1 MKTLE
6 KSILQGTTHMRTHL
20 EVDPVVGLRSLEG
33 IQPLI
38 EEYKWA
44 IDLEICV
51 FPQEGLLNNPGTDEL
66 MVEGLKQG
74 CHVVGGAPYTDSDP
88 PGQIDRLFE
97 MAREY
102 DVDVDM
108 HLDFGNTPEGMT
120 IEHVCNRTEEYG
132 WGGRVTVGHMTQL
145 STLEVPE
152 LERIT
157 RRLADVGVAV
167 TVLPSTDL
175 YLMGRHQ
182 DHNVLR
188 GVVPIH
194 KMLRHGVN
202 CNLSSNNVLN
212 PFTPFGDC
220 SLIRMA
226 NLYANIC
233 QVGQIDD
240 TIECFDMVT
249 RRSAELLNL
258 DDYGI
263 EVGKSADL
271 VVIDNSDRQGAVA
284 ELSQPLMGI
293 KRGHVDVQARA
304 GPTPPARALTMP
316 DLPFEDP
323 VGAFCRRNH
332 VALKGA
338 GGGPL
343 AGLSFGAKDVFHIAG
358 TRTGFGHPTWLAT
371 HEAPAEDRGRG
382 AAAARCGGRRRR
394 QDPHRRAGVQPHR
407 REPALRYA
415 GQHARAR
422 SHSRGLVQ
430 RLRGGGH
437 GRARRLR
444 HRHRLRGLGPAAGEL
459 LRHLRHASDGRPRAA
474 RRGDPVRP
482 ALRRRRL
489 VSRATPECWSGSGAC
504 SWPTTRNRR
513 RRAGCFAPSTPSR
526 WWTKRCPA
534 PWTLRSRRWRLA
546 SARSRT

>member
-1 MKTLE
+1 MDLILRNALVAGEEGKPPVDIGIEDGRIAAIEAGLAAEGEQVDVEGRLVSPGFIETHIHLDKSCLLDRCKSVEGTLEEAISEVAKAKQNFEPDEVRERALRTME

-38 EEYKWA
+38 DEYKWA

-66 MVEGLKQG
+66 MVEGLKRG
-74 CHVVGGAPYTDSDP
+74 CQVVGGAPYTDSDP

-97 MAREY
+97 MAREF

-145 STLEVPE
+145 SVLEPAE
-152 LERIT
+152 FERIT
-157 RRLADVGVAV
+157 RRLADIGVAV

-182 DHNVLR
+182 DHSVLR

-226 NLYANIC
+226 NLYANVC

-263 EVGKSADL
+263 EVGKAADL
-271 VVIDNSDRQGAVA
+271 VVIDNTDRQGAVA
-284 ELSQPLMGI
+284 ELSQPLMGV
-293 KRGHVDVQARA
+293 KRGHV
-304 GPTPPARALTMP
+304 T
-316 DLPFEDP
+316 F
-323 VGAFCRRNH
+323 
-332 VALKGA
+332 
-338 GGGPL
+338 
-343 AGLSFGAKDVFHIAG
+343 
-358 TRTGFGHPTWLAT
+358 
-371 HEAPAEDRGRG
+371 
-382 AAAARCGGRRRR
+382 
-394 QDPHRRAGVQPHR
+394 R
-407 REPALRYA
+407 REPAR
-415 GQHARAR
+415 
-422 SHSRGLVQ
+422 
-430 RLRGGGH
+430 
-437 GRARRLR
+437 
-444 HRHRLRGLGPAAGEL
+444 L
-459 LRHLRHASDGRPRAA
+459 LRPGH
-474 RRGDPVRP
+474 
-482 ALRRRRL
+482 
-489 VSRATPECWSGSGAC
+489 
-504 SWPTTRNRR
+504 
-513 RRAGCFAPSTPSR
+513 
-526 WWTKRCPA
+526 
-534 PWTLRSRRWRLA
+534 
-546 SARSRT
+546 

>member
-1 MKTLE
+1 MDLILRNALIVGREGAPPVDIGIEDGRIAAIETGLVAEGEQVDVAGRLVSPGFIETHIHLDKSCLLDRCKSVEGTLEEAISEVAKAKRSFEPEEVRERAVRTME

-33 IQPLI
+33 IQPLVD
-38 EEYKWA
+38 EYKWA

-66 MVEGLKQG
+66 MVEGLKRG

-97 MAREY
+97 MAREF

-120 IEHVCNRTEEYG
+120 IEHVCNRTEEFGY
-132 WGGRVTVGHMTQL
+132 GGRVTVGHMTQL

-152 LERIT
+152 LERVT
-157 RRLADVGVAV
+157 RRLADAGVAV

-175 YLMGRHQ
+175 YLMGRHR
-182 DHNVLR
+182 DHNVPR

-194 KMLRHGVN
+194 KMLRQGVN

-271 VVIDNSDRQGAVA
+271 VVIDNTDRQGAVA
-284 ELSQPLMGI
+284 ELSPPLMGI
-293 KRGHVDVQARA
+293 KRGHV
-304 GPTPPARALTMP
+304 T
-316 DLPFEDP
+316 F
-323 VGAFCRRNH
+323 
-332 VALKGA
+332 
-338 GGGPL
+338 
-343 AGLSFGAKDVFHIAG
+343 
-358 TRTGFGHPTWLAT
+358 
-371 HEAPAEDRGRG
+371 
-382 AAAARCGGRRRR
+382 
-394 QDPHRRAGVQPHR
+394 R
-407 REPALRYA
+407 REPAELRWP
-415 GQHARAR
+415 
-422 SHSRGLVQ
+422 
-430 RLRGGGH
+430 GH
-437 GRARRLR
+437 
-444 HRHRLRGLGPAAGEL
+444 
-459 LRHLRHASDGRPRAA
+459 
-474 RRGDPVRP
+474 
-482 ALRRRRL
+482 
-489 VSRATPECWSGSGAC
+489 
-504 SWPTTRNRR
+504 
-513 RRAGCFAPSTPSR
+513 
-526 WWTKRCPA
+526 
-534 PWTLRSRRWRLA
+534 
-546 SARSRT
+546 

>member
-1 MKTLE
+1 MDLILRNALIAGAESEPPADIGIERGCIAAIETELAAEGEEIDVAGRLVSPGFIETHIHLDKSCLLDRCKSVEGTLEEAISEVAREKQNFQPDDVRERAVKTLE

-66 MVEGLKQG
+66 MVEGLKRG
-74 CHVVGGAPYTDSDP
+74 CRVVGGAPYTDSDP

-97 MAREY
+97 MAREF

-194 KMLRHGVN
+194 RMLRHGVN

-249 RRSAELLNL
+249 RRSAALLNL
-258 DDYGI
+258 GDYGI
-263 EVGKSADL
+263 EVGKAADL
-271 VVIDNSDRQGAVA
+271 VVIDNRDRQSAVA
-284 ELSQPLMGI
+284 ELSQPLMGF
-293 KRGHVDVQARA
+293 KRGHV
-304 GPTPPARALTMP
+304 T
-316 DLPFEDP
+316 F
-323 VGAFCRRNH
+323 
-332 VALKGA
+332 
-338 GGGPL
+338 
-343 AGLSFGAKDVFHIAG
+343 
-358 TRTGFGHPTWLAT
+358 
-371 HEAPAEDRGRG
+371 
-382 AAAARCGGRRRR
+382 
-394 QDPHRRAGVQPHR
+394 R
-407 REPALRYA
+407 REPA
-415 GQHARAR
+415 
-422 SHSRGLVQ
+422 
-430 RLRGGGH
+430 RLNRPGH
-437 GRARRLR
+437 
-444 HRHRLRGLGPAAGEL
+444 
-459 LRHLRHASDGRPRAA
+459 
-474 RRGDPVRP
+474 
-482 ALRRRRL
+482 
-489 VSRATPECWSGSGAC
+489 
-504 SWPTTRNRR
+504 
-513 RRAGCFAPSTPSR
+513 
-526 WWTKRCPA
+526 
-534 PWTLRSRRWRLA
+534 
-546 SARSRT
+546 

>member
-1 MKTLE
+1 MDLILRNALIAGEESKPPVDIGIEGGRIAAIEAGLTAEGEEIDLGGRLVSPGFIETHIHLDKSCLLDRCKSVKGTLEEAIGEVAKAKQNFHSEEVRDRAVRTLE

-20 EVDPVVGLRSLEG
+20 EVDPVVGLRSLDG

-38 EEYKWA
+38 DEYKWA

-66 MVEGLKQG
+66 MIEGLKRG
-74 CHVVGGAPYTDSDP
+74 CHVVGGAPYTDTDP

-97 MAREY
+97 MAREF
-102 DVDVDM
+102 DVDVDL

-120 IEHVCNRTEEYG
+120 IEHVCDRTEEYG
-132 WGGRVTVGHMTQL
+132 YGGRVTVGHMTQL

-157 RRLADVGVAV
+157 RRLADAGVAV

-188 GVVPIH
+188 GVVPVH

-240 TIECFDMVT
+240 TIECFNMVT
-249 RRSAELLNL
+249 RRSADLLNL

-271 VVIDNSDRQGAVA
+271 VVIDNKDRQGAVA
-284 ELSQPLMGI
+284 ELSQPLMGL
-293 KRGHVDVQARA
+293 KRGHV
-304 GPTPPARALTMP
+304 T
-316 DLPFEDP
+316 F
-323 VGAFCRRNH
+323 
-332 VALKGA
+332 
-338 GGGPL
+338 
-343 AGLSFGAKDVFHIAG
+343 
-358 TRTGFGHPTWLAT
+358 
-371 HEAPAEDRGRG
+371 
-382 AAAARCGGRRRR
+382 
-394 QDPHRRAGVQPHR
+394 R
-407 REPALRYA
+407 REPAEL
-415 GQHARAR
+415 HWP
-422 SHSRGLVQ
+422 
-430 RLRGGGH
+430 
-437 GRARRLR
+437 RR
-444 HRHRLRGLGPAAGEL
+444 
-459 LRHLRHASDGRPRAA
+459 
-474 RRGDPVRP
+474 
-482 ALRRRRL
+482 
-489 VSRATPECWSGSGAC
+489 
-504 SWPTTRNRR
+504 
-513 RRAGCFAPSTPSR
+513 
-526 WWTKRCPA
+526 
-534 PWTLRSRRWRLA
+534 
-546 SARSRT
+546 

>member
-1 MKTLE
+1 MDLILRNALIAGVENEPPVDIGIEGGRVAAIETGLAAEGEEIDLRGRLVSPGFIETHIHLDKSCLLDRCKSVQGTLEEAISEVAKAKQNFQPDEVRERAVKTLE
-6 KSILQGTTHMRTHL
+6 KCILQGTTHMRTHL

-38 EEYKWA
+38 DEYKWA

-66 MVEGLKQG
+66 MVEGLKRG

-97 MAREY
+97 MAREF

-120 IEHVCNRTEEYG
+120 IEHVCERTEEYG

-157 RRLADVGVAV
+157 RRLADAGVAV

-271 VVIDNSDRQGAVA
+271 VVIDNTDRQGAVA

-293 KRGHVDVQARA
+293 KRGHV
-304 GPTPPARALTMP
+304 T
-316 DLPFEDP
+316 F
-323 VGAFCRRNH
+323 
-332 VALKGA
+332 
-338 GGGPL
+338 
-343 AGLSFGAKDVFHIAG
+343 
-358 TRTGFGHPTWLAT
+358 
-371 HEAPAEDRGRG
+371 
-382 AAAARCGGRRRR
+382 
-394 QDPHRRAGVQPHR
+394 R
-407 REPALRYA
+407 REPA
-415 GQHARAR
+415 
-422 SHSRGLVQ
+422 
-430 RLRGGGH
+430 RLNRPGH
-437 GRARRLR
+437 
-444 HRHRLRGLGPAAGEL
+444 
-459 LRHLRHASDGRPRAA
+459 
-474 RRGDPVRP
+474 
-482 ALRRRRL
+482 
-489 VSRATPECWSGSGAC
+489 
-504 SWPTTRNRR
+504 
-513 RRAGCFAPSTPSR
+513 
-526 WWTKRCPA
+526 
-534 PWTLRSRRWRLA
+534 
-546 SARSRT
+546 

>member
-1 MKTLE
+1 MDLILRNALIVGAENEPSVDIGIEGGRIAAVEAGLAAEGEEIDVGGRLVSPGFIETHIHLDKSCLLDRCKSVEGTLEEAISEVAKAKQNFQPDEVRERAVRTLE

-66 MVEGLKQG
+66 MIEGLKRG
-74 CHVVGGAPYTDSDP
+74 CRVVGGAPYTDSDP

-97 MAREY
+97 MAREF

-145 STLEVPE
+145 STLEVSE

-157 RRLADVGVAV
+157 RRLADAGVAV

-194 KMLRHGVN
+194 RMLRHGVN

-271 VVIDNSDRQGAVA
+271 VVIDNTDRQGAVA

-293 KRGHVDVQARA
+293 KRGHV
-304 GPTPPARALTMP
+304 T
-316 DLPFEDP
+316 F
-323 VGAFCRRNH
+323 
-332 VALKGA
+332 
-338 GGGPL
+338 
-343 AGLSFGAKDVFHIAG
+343 
-358 TRTGFGHPTWLAT
+358 
-371 HEAPAEDRGRG
+371 
-382 AAAARCGGRRRR
+382 
-394 QDPHRRAGVQPHR
+394 R
-407 REPALRYA
+407 REPAR
-415 GQHARAR
+415 
-422 SHSRGLVQ
+422 
-430 RLRGGGH
+430 
-437 GRARRLR
+437 
-444 HRHRLRGLGPAAGEL
+444 L
-459 LRHLRHASDGRPRAA
+459 LRPGH
-474 RRGDPVRP
+474 
-482 ALRRRRL
+482 
-489 VSRATPECWSGSGAC
+489 
-504 SWPTTRNRR
+504 
-513 RRAGCFAPSTPSR
+513 
-526 WWTKRCPA
+526 
-534 PWTLRSRRWRLA
+534 
-546 SARSRT
+546 

>member
-1 MKTLE
+1 MDLILRNALIAGAENEPPVDVGIEGGRIAAIEAGLTAEGEEIDAGGRLVSPGFIETHIHLDKSCLLDRCKSVEGTLEEAISEVAKAKRSFQPEEVRERAVKTLE

-38 EEYKWA
+38 DEYRWA

-66 MVEGLKQG
+66 MVEGLKRG

-88 PGQIDRLFE
+88 HGQIDRLFE
-97 MAREY
+97 MAREF

-145 STLEVPE
+145 STLEVAE

-157 RRLADVGVAV
+157 RRLAGAGVAV

-226 NLYANIC
+226 NLYANVC

-271 VVIDNSDRQGAVA
+271 VVVDNTDRQSAVA
-284 ELSQPLMGI
+284 ELSPPLTGI
-293 KRGHVDVQARA
+293 KRGHV
-304 GPTPPARALTMP
+304 T
-316 DLPFEDP
+316 F
-323 VGAFCRRNH
+323 
-332 VALKGA
+332 
-338 GGGPL
+338 
-343 AGLSFGAKDVFHIAG
+343 
-358 TRTGFGHPTWLAT
+358 
-371 HEAPAEDRGRG
+371 
-382 AAAARCGGRRRR
+382 
-394 QDPHRRAGVQPHR
+394 R
-407 REPALRYA
+407 REPAELRWP
-415 GQHARAR
+415 
-422 SHSRGLVQ
+422 
-430 RLRGGGH
+430 
-437 GRARRLR
+437 GR
-444 HRHRLRGLGPAAGEL
+444 
-459 LRHLRHASDGRPRAA
+459 
-474 RRGDPVRP
+474 
-482 ALRRRRL
+482 
-489 VSRATPECWSGSGAC
+489 
-504 SWPTTRNRR
+504 
-513 RRAGCFAPSTPSR
+513 
-526 WWTKRCPA
+526 
-534 PWTLRSRRWRLA
+534 
-546 SARSRT
+546 